1 MQTSRLVSTAITP
14 ITRSACNFQRRSS
27 SISWI
32 LQGPKTIFN
41 GSSGSLQS
49 TPLIQR
55 ALIASSTQ
63 KTSRE
68 SNDSVNLQSAQP
80 QHLDEFI
87 TEEQKELKYD
97 RWRPSTLRKRRRRTP
112 LRTYTL
118 PDVGLTSAQLAVLAD
133 VSSHTILNCAK
144 QLDGNMCDEGSV
156 LSPAVVELVVEELG
170 LHVAFNPQTEP
181 LLPVSAKPSSSTATR
196 APVITVMGHVDHGK
210 TSLLDA
216 LRNTDV
222 AKHEAGG
229 ITQSV
234 AAFRVPIR
242 SKDSDSGWA
251 TFIDTPGHA
260 AFSAMRA
267 NGAVATDII
276 VLVVA
281 ADDGVKPQTIEAA
294 RLSRTCNTAIIVAI
308 NKCDKPSADPDRVRY
323 QLLQDA
329 DINTETLGGTV
340 QSIEISAKTG
350 SGLPELLDAISIQAE
365 MLELKCDDQE
375 AGRGICLESRVD
387 RSFGNVATVVVRS
400 GKIQKG
406 DFVAFHSGILLQGE
420 PYGRVRLLMTSA
432 GEHVS
437 EAGPGTAIGIIG
449 IKHTVP
455 PGCEIAVMKN
465 ERLARSKAQ
474 GIIKR
479 NIEAVGTIE
488 LANRLIAEREEL
500 ESQSKERPGA
510 AGLEASPG
518 KNEENENEEKDVP
531 QKSRQLVLV
540 VKADVKGSADAVAQC
555 VQRLGDE
562 NIGIRV
568 VSMGVGEV
576 TDTDIQTA
584 SVGKKVKDSN
594 DKCMII
600 AFNVRVRDS
609 IQKAGRVAGVEIVQD
624 KIIYRLEDQVRS
636 VVEDIRAKMTKQE
649 HIVGKADVMR
659 VFDSGAIAG
668 CRVGDGSI
676 SIGSMVKVMRLP
688 EDWEQVP
695 IRQEI
700 YRGEISSI
708 KQYANTVKS
717 VNKGSECGIGIKGWS
732 SFKNGDQ
739 ILAIN
744 ITGGI

>member
-1 MQTSRLVSTAITP
+1 M
-14 ITRSACNFQRRSS
+14 
-27 SISWI
+27 
-32 LQGPKTIFN
+32 
-41 GSSGSLQS
+41 
-49 TPLIQR
+49 
-55 ALIASSTQ
+55 
-63 KTSRE
+63 
-68 SNDSVNLQSAQP
+68 
-80 QHLDEFI
+80 
-87 TEEQKELKYD
+87 
-97 RWRPSTLRKRRRRTP
+97 
-112 LRTYTL
+112 RTYTL

-133 VSSHTILNCAK
+133 VSSLTILRCAK
-144 QLDGNMCDEGSV
+144 QLDSNVYDEGSV

-181 LLPVSAKPSSSTATR
+181 LLPVSAKPGANTVTR

-234 AAFRVPIR
+234 AAFRVPIG

-281 ADDGVKPQTIEAA
+281 ADDGVKPQTVEAA

-400 GKIQKG
+400 GKIRKG
-406 DFVAFHSGILLQGE
+406 DFIAFHSGMLLQGE

-455 PGCEIAVMKN
+455 PGCEIAVMEN
-465 ERLARSKAQ
+465 ERLARSKAH
-474 GIIKR
+474 GITKR

-488 LANRLIAEREEL
+488 LANRLIAEKEDQ
-500 ESQSKERPGA
+500 ESQSKKEDTGTVES
-510 AGLEASPG
+510 EASPN
-518 KNEENENEEKDVP
+518 KHKENEKEEKDVA
-531 QKSRQLVLV
+531 QKSRRIVLV

-555 VQRLGDE
+555 VQRLEDE
-562 NIGIRV
+562 KIEIRV
-568 VSMGVGEV
+568 ISMGVGEV
-576 TDTDIQTA
+576 TDADIMTA
-584 SVGKKVKDSN
+584 SVGKKVKDNN
-594 DKCMII
+594 DECMII

-609 IQKAGRVAGVEIVQD
+609 IQKAGRVAGVKIVQH
-624 KIIYRLEDQVRS
+624 KIIYHLEDQVRS
-636 VVEDIRAKMTKQE
+636 VVEDIRAKMTRQE
-649 HIVGKADVMR
+649 HIVGKADVTR

-668 CRVGDGSI
+668 CRVGVGSI
-676 SIGSMVKVMRLP
+676 SVGSMVKVMRFP
-688 EDWEQVP
+688 EDWEQDP
-695 IRQEI
+695 IREEV

-708 KQYANTVKS
+708 KQFADAVKS
-717 VNKGSECGIGIKGWS
+717 VNKGTECGIGIKDWS

-744 ITGGI
+744 ITGGT